1 MGFFGALKKAIT
13 GQRLESIQVRVQKSY
28 LNEDTNLPFL
38 EIQCKGLFPIYVTT
52 EVGFMISVLT
62 NDREGD
68 LSPVLS
74 FGDSFQEPETVAFQ
88 HLANIGKIDAG
99 QGFLEWVSVGSVPL
113 GLLNPS
119 FGGVQDL
126 TIVVRLVDMY
136 DLPAVRLGFGEAGIW
151 RDLVN
156 YKYNFKHKGYE
167 EEAEDI
173 DKARA
178 LSIEIGMAVAMADGE
193 LDDAEGETLKAWIQ
207 KMITPFG
214 NEKQKKL
221 KKVYNDAMRSSYKL
235 AESGDLVLG
244 NICKQ
249 LNEIGEDA
257 QKYEAVELAHEVMA
271 ADGVVHAEEM
281 KVIHKV
287 ADVLGI
293 DADELESMRD
303 QHIVG
308 LDLSLD
314 KSDLES
320 SLGIDVSWS
329 NDKKLK
335 HLRQEYQ
342 KWNNRLNTL
351 SEGNER
357 ESAQQKLDLIA
368 KARKK
373 YGG

>member
-1 MGFFGALKKAIT
+1 M
-13 GQRLESIQVRVQKSY
+13 SIILDVYAR
-28 LNEDTNLPFL
+28 
-38 EIQCKGLFPIYVTT
+38 
-52 EVGFMISVLT
+52 EVL
-62 NDREGD
+62 
-68 LSPVLS
+68 
-74 FGDSFQEPETVAFQ
+74 DSRGNQTVEVEVYT
-88 HLANIGKIDAG
+88 DAG
-99 QGFLEWVSVGSVPL
+99 
-113 GLLNPS
+113 
-119 FGGVQDL
+119 
-126 TIVVRLVDMY
+126 
-136 DLPAVRLGFGEAGIW
+136 GFG
-151 RDLVN
+151 
-156 YKYNFKHKGYE
+156 
-167 EEAEDI
+167 
-173 DKARA
+173 RA
-178 LSIEIGMAVAMADGE
+178 IVPSGASTGE
-193 LDDAEGETLKAWIQ
+193 
-207 KMITPFG
+207 
-214 NEKQKKL
+214 
-221 KKVYNDAMRSSYKL
+221 
-235 AESGDLVLG
+235 
-244 NICKQ
+244 
-249 LNEIGEDA
+249 
-257 QKYEAVELAHEVMA
+257 YEAVELAHEVMA

>member
-1 MGFFGALKKAIT
+1 VLGFLKKAIF
-13 GQRLESIQVRVQKSY
+13 GQRLELEPIQVRVQKSY
-28 LNEDTNLPFL
+28 LNEDTDMPFL
-38 EIQCKGLFPIYVTT
+38 EIQCKGLFPVYATT
-52 EVGFMISVLT
+52 EVGFMTSVFT
-62 NDREGD
+62 KDMEGD

-99 QGFLEWVSVGSVPL
+99 QGFTEWAHVGSVPL

-119 FGGVQDL
+119 FGGIQDL
-126 TIVVRLVDMY
+126 TIIVRLVDMY
-136 DLPAVRLGFGEAGIW
+136 DLPDISLGFGEAGIW
-151 RDLVN
+151 RGLVN
-156 YKYNFKHKGYE
+156 YKYNFKRKGYE

-173 DKARA
+173 DKSRA
-178 LSIEIGMAVAMADGE
+178 LSIQIGMSVAMADGE
-193 LDDAEGETLKAWIQ
+193 LDETEGETLKAWIQ
-207 KMITPFG
+207 KMIAPFG
-214 NEKQKKL
+214 DEKQKKL
-221 KKVYNDAMRSSYKL
+221 KKVYNNAMRSSYKL

-271 ADGVVHAEEM
+271 ADGIVHSEEM

-287 ADVLGI
+287 ADALGI
-293 DADELESMRD
+293 DADELENMRD
-303 QHIVG
+303 QHMIG
-308 LDLSLD
+308 LNLS
-314 KSDLES
+314 SDGSDIES
-320 SLGIDVSWS
+320 SIGIKPSWS
-329 NDKKLK
+329 NDKKQK

-351 SEGNER
+351 PEGQDR
-357 ESAQQKLDLIA
+357 ENAQQKLDLIA

-373 YGG
+373 NGG

>member
-1 MGFFGALKKAIT
+1 VLGFLKKAIF
-13 GQRLESIQVRVQKSY
+13 GQRLEPIQIQVQKSY
-28 LNEDTNLPFL
+28 LNEDTDMPFL
-38 EIQCKGLFPIYVTT
+38 EIQCKGLFPVHTT
-52 EVGFMISVLT
+52 TKIGLMTSVFT
-62 NDREGD
+62 RDSEGE

-74 FGDSFQEPETVAFQ
+74 FGDAFQESETVAFQ
-88 HLANIGKIDAG
+88 HLAVIGEIDAG
-99 QGFLEWVSVGSVPL
+99 QGFLEWIHVGSVPL
-113 GLLNPS
+113 GILNPS
-119 FGGVQDL
+119 FGGMQDL
-126 TIVVRLVDMY
+126 IIIVRLVDMY
-136 DLPAVRLGFGEAGIW
+136 NLPDISLGFGEAGIW
-151 RDLVN
+151 KGLVN
-156 YKYNFKHKGYE
+156 YKYNFKLKGYE

-178 LSIEIGMAVAMADGE
+178 LSIQIGMAVAMADGE

-207 KMITPFG
+207 KMIAPFG
-214 NEKQKKL
+214 DEKQKKL
-221 KKVYNDAMRSSYKL
+221 KKVYNDAMKSSYKS

-287 ADVLGI
+287 ADALGI
-293 DADELESMRD
+293 DNDELERMRD
-303 QHIVG
+303 QNTVG
-308 LDLSLD
+308 LDLSLGG
-314 KSDLES
+314 SDLES
-320 SLGIDVSWS
+320 SLGIDISWS

-351 SEGNER
+351 SEGDER

>member
-1 MGFFGALKKAIT
+1 VLGFLKKAIF
-13 GQRLESIQVRVQKSY
+13 GQRLEPIQVRVQKSY
-28 LNEDTNLPFL
+28 LNEDTDMPFL
-38 EIQCKGLFPIYVTT
+38 EIQCKGLFPVYATT
-52 EVGFMISVLT
+52 EVGFMTSVFT
-62 NDREGD
+62 KDMKGD

-74 FGDSFQEPETVAFQ
+74 FGDSFQEPETIAFQ
-88 HLANIGKIDAG
+88 HLANIGEIDAR
-99 QGFLEWVSVGSVPL
+99 QGFLEWVHVGSVPL

-119 FGGVQDL
+119 FGGIQDL
-126 TIVVRLVDMY
+126 TIIVRLVDMY
-136 DLPAVRLGFGEAGIW
+136 DLPDISLGFGEAGIW
-151 RDLVN
+151 RGLVN
-156 YKYNFKHKGYE
+156 YKYNFKRKGYE

-178 LSIEIGMAVAMADGE
+178 LSIQIGMSVAMADGE
-193 LDDAEGETLKAWIQ
+193 LDDTEGETLKAWIQ

-214 NEKQKKL
+214 DEKQKKL
-221 KKVYNDAMRSSYKL
+221 KKVYNNAMRSSYKL

-271 ADGVVHAEEM
+271 ADGVVHSEEM

-287 ADVLGI
+287 ADALGI
-293 DADELESMRD
+293 DADELENMRD
-303 QHIVG
+303 QHTIG
-308 LDLSLD
+308 LDLSLG
-314 KSDLES
+314 KSNLES

-351 SEGNER
+351 LEGDER
-357 ESAQQKLDLIA
+357 ESAQQKLNLIA